1 MAVEPWNK
9 VNILCPGAAAA
20 CRVTFNTRTASV
32 TEAVLEQCERVLKL
46 LDSHVLHTETR
57 VLREIL
63 YVMHNSFRQHKP
75 FRAIKQVQQCIT
87 RLKEMKLQGALQD
100 LQELCPNQIQRN
112 VGVDAGY
119 CDVPSQPMLEWFCLK
134 LLGASRLMCRTMD
147 QCTKAFSLVRQHL
160 HLSEFLVL
168 NLVLV
173 SMLSRFWVFFRG
185 ILRTLVPMYQSLM
198 DLLHLVEQC
207 RPMTFLT
214 DFTLPRDLGV
224 FLGPP
229 YSDLLKESSIAEPF
243 GMKKTP
249 KPSLLDRMFE
259 EGSDNQVEKGDE
271 EERQMMQLLA
281 SEMTTP
287 NMDLGRSILRHGPP
301 VSQSTSN
308 LDIKMMLLQQSS
320 KQCTAEVFI
329 KTASPGQPS
338 TSSLA
343 ELEQKK
349 MFLQKLKTASSIT
362 DMAAHVE
369 EMMGWCRRSKLH
381 EERCYLAFT
390 LLRCQRIKALESEG
404 NSVQKKLRRL
414 RVEIGRVMIK
424 GKTLSLARHSLF
436 LQQRTKCH
444 FRTRFNSLFGLYG
457 SVRNRT
463 GKVRMRSQI
472 AKDLFNVKST
482 HKCRK
487 NTKVP
492 PLHKD
497 MTSGSDVVFNQE
509 ESKMETE
516 TSSLKSST
524 MNNDEIDDI
533 FASFGL

>member
-1 MAVEPWNK
+1 MAAEPWNK
-9 VNILCPGAAAA
+9 INIPRPGAAAA
-20 CRVTFNTRTASV
+20 CRITFNTRTAAV
-32 TEAVLEQCERVLKL
+32 TEAAAEQCERVLQL
-46 LDSHVLHTETR
+46 LDSRVLHTETR

-63 YVMHNSFRQHKP
+63 YVLHNCFRQHKP
-75 FRAIKQVQQCIT
+75 FQAIKQVQQCMT

-134 LLGASRLMCRTMD
+134 LLGASRLVCRTLD

-198 DLLHLVEQC
+198 DLLHVVEQC
-207 RPMTFLT
+207 RPMAFLT
-214 DFTLPRDLGV
+214 DFTLPGDLAV

-229 YSDLLKESSIAEPF
+229 YSDLLKESSTAEPF

-259 EGSDNQVEKGDE
+259 EGSDDQLEKGGE

-281 SEMTTP
+281 SEEMTP

-301 VSQSTSN
+301 VSQSTSD
-308 LDIKMMLLQQSS
+308 LDIKMMLLQQTS
-320 KQCTAEVFI
+320 KQCTDEVFI
-329 KTASPGQPS
+329 KTASPGQPR

-343 ELEQKK
+343 VLEQKR
-349 MFLQKLKTASSIT
+349 MFLKKLKTASSIT

-381 EERCYLAFT
+381 EERHYLAFT

-404 NSVQKKLRRL
+404 ISVQKKLRRL
-414 RVEIGRVMIK
+414 RVKIRHVMLK
-424 GKTLSLARHSLF
+424 GTSLARRSLF
-436 LQQRTKCH
+436 LQQRTKCY

-457 SVRNRT
+457 SVRSRI

-472 AKDLFNVKST
+472 AKDLFNVKSS

-487 NTKVP
+487 N
-492 PLHKD
+492 
-497 MTSGSDVVFNQE
+497 
-509 ESKMETE
+509 
-516 TSSLKSST
+516 
-524 MNNDEIDDI
+524 
-533 FASFGL
+533 